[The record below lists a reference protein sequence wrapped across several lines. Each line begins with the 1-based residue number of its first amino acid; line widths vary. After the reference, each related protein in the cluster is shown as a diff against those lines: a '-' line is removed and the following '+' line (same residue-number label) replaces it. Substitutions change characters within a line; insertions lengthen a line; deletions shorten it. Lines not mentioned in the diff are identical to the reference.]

1 MMNPTVVLVVLWLLQ
16 TSLSLAKPLSGD
28 GPIKVNF
35 CCSDGEVLTIRNV
48 RENLLGGI
56 NKIARCVRS
65 RGVKNTLEGVE
76 VSFLSLVQENESNQT
91 KFIKRPLTK
100 LGEKKPSCER
110 GLQISKLNIHQE
122 GK

>member
-1 MMNPTVVLVVLWLLQ
+1 MNPTVVLTVLGLLQ
-16 TSLSLAKPLSGD
+16 TSLSLAKPLSKD

-35 CCSDGEVLTIRNV
+35 CCPDGEVLRIRNV

-65 RGVKNTLEGVE
+65 RGVKNMLEGVE
-76 VSFLSLVQENESNQT
+76 VSFLSFVQENETNQT
-91 KFIKRPLTK
+91 KVIKRPLTK

-110 GLQISKLNIHQE
+110 SLQISKLNIHQE